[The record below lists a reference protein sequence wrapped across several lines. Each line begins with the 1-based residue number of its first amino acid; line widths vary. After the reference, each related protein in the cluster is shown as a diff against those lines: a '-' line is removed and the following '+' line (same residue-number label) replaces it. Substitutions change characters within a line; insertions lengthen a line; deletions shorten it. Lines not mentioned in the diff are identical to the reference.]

1 MPVLRDNQ
9 LQTIFQT
16 ALAQLIKNQ
25 QLIDWDYLITTTS
38 DTTDLKE
45 QALQQASEIEVTTRL
60 INQAIT
66 HNAHHSQN
74 QDDYQER
81 FTQLKTR
88 QREAIA
94 AYQATTAEI
103 ERRAGI
109 KAKLTRFKKT
119 LQNATLS
126 QDFDRATLHALCQ
139 RIQITPSGEASVIFA
154 DGTKLPLQQ

>member
-1 MPVLRDNQ
+1 MVS
-9 LQTIFQT
+9 
-16 ALAQLIKNQ
+16 K
-25 QLIDWDYLITTTS
+25 YLCRFHIE
-38 DTTDLKE
+38 D
-45 QALQQASEIEVTTRL
+45 EILETL
-60 INQAIT
+60 PPGGSS
-66 HNAHHSQN
+66 SQN
-74 QDDYQER
+74 QDDHQER

-119 LQNATLS
+119 IQNATLS

-139 RIQITPSGEASVIFA
+139 RIQITPSGEANVIFA
-154 DGTKLPLQQ
+154 DGTKLPLQY